1 MEKEFEC
8 NGKCYTASEEELK
21 RAVENVRENDDAE
34 MEELGYDKNDL
45 ADLAEF
51 YEEEITEYFKG
62 IGKFEDDTDD
72 DYAEQQEAVR
82 NYYERKYG
90 V

>member
-8 NGKCYTASEEELK
+8 NGKCYTASEEELRK
-21 RAVENVRENDDAE
+21 AVENVRENNDDAE

-45 ADLAEF
+45 ADLVEF
-51 YEEEITEYFKG
+51 YEEEITEYFEG
-62 IGKFEDDTDD
+62 IGKFEDDSD
-72 DYAEQQEAVR
+72 DYYEQQEAAR
-82 NYYERKYG
+82 YYYERKYG